1 MDAAPHLDPL
11 PLARALIRCPSVTPA
26 DAGALDVL
34 QAALES
40 LGFRCERLVFRAPGT
55 PDIENLYAR
64 LGEAAPNFCF
74 AGHTDVVPVGD
85 RAGWTVDPFGADII
99 GDTLYGRGAA
109 DMKAA
114 IAAFVSA
121 AARFTTRRGR
131 SFGGSISL
139 LITGDEEGPSIN
151 GTVKVLEHLAA
162 RGETLDYCVVGEPTN
177 PLQLGEMIKVGRRG
191 SLNGV
196 LRVQGIQGHV
206 GYPHLARNPIPDL
219 LRLLLAIQTP
229 KLDDGYP
236 HFQASNLEI
245 VTVDVGNTAT
255 NVIPAVATGAFNIRF
270 NPTWSGASLEAWLRA
285 RLDETG
291 HAYELTCTCS
301 AEPFLTQAGPFV
313 DLVAGAVQDVLGRAP
328 ELSTTGGTSDARFIS
343 RYCPVAEFGLIG
355 QTMHKVDER
364 AKVAD
369 IAKLAD
375 IYLRILERQFP
386 G

>member
-11 PLARALIRCPSVTPA
+11 PLAQALIRCPSVTPA

-55 PDIENLYAR
+55 PDIDNLYAR

-85 RAGWTVDPFGADII
+85 RAGWTVDPFAADII
-99 GDTLYGRGAA
+99 GDSLYGRGAA

-121 AARFTTRRGR
+121 AARFTARRGR
-131 SFGGSISL
+131 AFGGSISL

-196 LRVQGIQGHV
+196 LRVLGIQGHV

-219 LRLLLAIQTP
+219 LRLLLAIQAP

-291 HAYELTCTCS
+291 HAYELNCTCS

-364 AKVAD
+364 AKVTD
-369 IAKLAD
+369 IAKLTD